1 VALPFGVMV
10 VMTASQK
17 RCPPVVTNCKSVPEK
32 SHYRSVAHGFAAQ
45 WPKAKEALKLGDL
58 LTLSQWQEYPRW
70 RRRTPHA
77 SEGGIMRSWSVCEMF
92 CTGLQVALI
101 CSSPFTLFSQST
113 GQASSAAPP
122 PAAYGNCAAPSA
134 PGFNICNPGE
144 PNSFAWETSSP
155 IQLIAAATSGTAQV
169 KLMELWADGKKV
181 AQTDGT
187 PFDEPVSLAAGNHT
201 LILVEQDATGT
212 ELKSAPFQVAVA
224 GNGHPDCSAPSS
236 PGVNVCSPY
245 PNGCNSQSWVDFDAV
260 GKGKSGTV
268 SRMELWVSGTKIA
281 NFPGDRISTSLIM
294 VFGEVS
300 IVEVDSKG
308 ASISSSFFFNGP
320 C

>member
-1 VALPFGVMV
+1 M
-10 VMTASQK
+10 
-17 RCPPVVTNCKSVPEK
+17 
-32 SHYRSVAHGFAAQ
+32 
-45 WPKAKEALKLGDL
+45 
-58 LTLSQWQEYPRW
+58 
-70 RRRTPHA
+70 RT
-77 SEGGIMRSWSVCEMF
+77 WSVRAMF
-92 CTGLQVALI
+92 RTGLQFALV
-101 CSSPFTLFSQST
+101 CFSPFTLFSQST
-113 GQASSAAPP
+113 GQASSAVPP
-122 PAAYGNCAAPSA
+122 QGPYGNCAAPSQ

-169 KLMELWADGKKV
+169 RLMELWADGKKV
-181 AQTDGT
+181 AQTDGP
-187 PFDEPVSLAAGNHT
+187 PFDEPVSLDAGNHT

-212 ELKSAPFQVAVA
+212 EIKSAPFQVAVV
-224 GNGHPDCSAPSS
+224 GYDHPRCSAPSK

-245 PNGCNSQSWVDFDAV
+245 PGGCNTEPWVDFDAV

-268 SRMELWVSGTKIA
+268 NRMELWVGGTKIA

-294 VFGEVS
+294 VFAEVS

-308 ASISSSFFFNGP
+308 DSISSSFFFNGP